1 VSVND
6 VMSRIGEIRSRL
18 NMPPLQSGYAAPM
31 GGSQT
36 IPANTQLLSPTAVD
50 FESALATVTGQT
62 AGLPGA
68 VGLSSSQSQMD
79 PLAQPAGTGLLST
92 DAELGSRMSEYAVN
106 FVGVPYVAGGNNPK
120 TGWDCAAFTEW
131 IAQQHGLSIPPVS
144 WQQIK
149 VGEPVAS
156 LKDARAGD
164 LVFFHEPSGHSRDPS
179 ALKVNHVGLYLG
191 DGRMVEAA
199 NPSADTRISEVSV
212 EKLVGIRRLA
222 GPFNG

>member
-1 VSVND
+1 VSIND

-18 NMPPLQSGYAAPM
+18 ELPPLQTGFASPVTGSNVIAAN
-31 GGSQT
+31 SQF
-36 IPANTQLLSPTAVD
+36 PSPTGAD
-50 FESALATVTGQT
+50 FQSTLATMTDP
-62 AGLPGA
+62 AP
-68 VGLSSSQSQMD
+68 GLSGAQSKMGA
-79 PLAQPAGTGLLST
+79 LTQPAGTGMLSSDT
-92 DAELGSRMSEYAVN
+92 ELGARMSEYAVN

-144 WQQIK
+144 WEQIK
-149 VGEPVAS
+149 TGEPVAS
-156 LKDARAGD
+156 LKEARAGD

-199 NPSADTRISEVSV
+199 NPSAGTRISEVSA

-222 GPFNG
+222 GSING

>member
-1 VSVND
+1 MSIND

-18 NMPPLQSGYAAPM
+18 ELPPLQTGFAAPVA
-31 GGSQT
+31 GST
-36 IPANTQLLSPTAVD
+36 VIDANSQFPSPTGTD
-50 FESALATVTGQT
+50 FQSTLDAMTDPA
-62 AGLPGA
+62 P
-68 VGLSSSQSQMD
+68 GLSGAQNQMGA
-79 PLAQPAGTGLLST
+79 LSQPAGTGMLSSDT
-92 DAELGSRMSEYAVN
+92 ELGARMSEYAVN

-144 WQQIK
+144 WEQIK
-149 VGEPVAS
+149 TGEPVAS
-156 LKDARAGD
+156 LKEARAGD

-222 GPFNG
+222 GSING

>member
-1 VSVND
+1 VSIND

-18 NMPPLQSGYAAPM
+18 ELPPLQTGFAVPLAGSNVIDANSQFPSPLGGDFQSTLAAM
-31 GGSQT
+31 T
-36 IPANTQLLSPTAVD
+36 DPAP
-50 FESALATVTGQT
+50 
-62 AGLPGA
+62 
-68 VGLSSSQSQMD
+68 GLSSSQNQMGALSQ
-79 PLAQPAGTGLLST
+79 PPGTGMLSS
-92 DAELGSRMSEYAVN
+92 DPDLGARMSEYAVN

-144 WQQIK
+144 WEQIK
-149 VGEPVAS
+149 IGEPVAS
-156 LKDARAGD
+156 LTEARAGD